1 MGGTLNRNGAFQY
14 QGNMGLSIELGL
26 LNNMENAGGP
36 FNTKVNVKLP
46 NSMPRLDAGPLNS
59 K

>member
-1 MGGTLNRNGAFQY
+1 MGPVNIKV
-14 QGNMGLSIELGL
+14 NMGLSIELGL

-36 FNTKVNVKLP
+36 FNTKVDVKLL